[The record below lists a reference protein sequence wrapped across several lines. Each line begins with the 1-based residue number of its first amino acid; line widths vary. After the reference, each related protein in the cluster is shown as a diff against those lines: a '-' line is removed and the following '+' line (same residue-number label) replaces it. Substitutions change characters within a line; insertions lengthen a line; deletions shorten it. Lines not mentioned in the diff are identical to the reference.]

1 MNLTDD
7 IHQSGKV
14 ANISRRNEFEL
25 YDEKS
30 KMERKKEAAT
40 ISSIED
46 PHFTDP
52 EEGTLV
58 LYCTFVLSKSTFY
71 KGYLRTYLR
80 WHCF

>member
-1 MNLTDD
+1 M
-7 IHQSGKV
+7 
-14 ANISRRNEFEL
+14 ANISQRNEFEL

-52 EEGTLV
+52 EEGTWV
-58 LYCTFVLSKSTFY
+58 FIFVSFT
-71 KGYLRTYLR
+71 
-80 WHCF
+80 

>member
-1 MNLTDD
+1 MRALKFITGHMIYNLAYTK
-7 IHQSGKV
+7 ILQTITTKV
-14 ANISRRNEFEL
+14 ANKTRRNEFEL

-52 EEGTLV
+52 EEGTWV
-58 LYCTFVLSKSTFY
+58 FIFVSFT
-71 KGYLRTYLR
+71 
-80 WHCF
+80 